1 MTLSLSENVR
11 VKLQLWDTAGQERF
25 RSITRTYY
33 RNCAGCLIVYDITNR
48 ESFEHVRDWLYEAK
62 QSTDDQ
68 DIVFLLVGHKLDLDY
83 QREVT
88 TSEGEAFANAHD
100 MIFLETSAKILC
112 NIEEAF
118 ISVTKEIHRRLQQG
132 EINQMEG
139 WDGIKTIPFR
149 PGGLYVSNEDLSQH
163 GESGR
168 KCCRM

>member
-1 MTLSLSENVR
+1 M
-11 VKLQLWDTAGQERF
+11 
-25 RSITRTYY
+25 
-33 RNCAGCLIVYDITNR
+33 IVYDITNR

-68 DIVFLLVGHKLDLDY
+68 DIVYLLVGHKLDLDY

-112 NIEEAF
+112 NVEEAF
-118 ISVTKEIHRRLQQG
+118 VSVTKEIYHRLQQG